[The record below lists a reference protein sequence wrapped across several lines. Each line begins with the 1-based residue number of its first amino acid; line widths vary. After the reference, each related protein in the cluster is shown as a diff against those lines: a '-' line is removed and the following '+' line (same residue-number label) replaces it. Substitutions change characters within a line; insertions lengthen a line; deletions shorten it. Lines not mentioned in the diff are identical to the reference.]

1 MARWENGQLNFEG
14 MLHLKSCSVILTSSV
29 SLDEKIRSPM
39 DTLRSETLFSFPN
52 NASQKNSH

>member
-1 MARWENGQLNFEG
+1 MENSQLNFEG

-29 SLDEKIRSPM
+29 SLDEKIRSSM
-39 DTLRSETLFSFPN
+39 DTLRSEALFSFPN